1 MKISVVTITR
11 NDGPLLARTISSIYA
26 QKLPPGVELEYVIVD
41 GCSDTPQ
48 TEAILAEAEA
58 RGSRVIRREPRGCY
72 NAINQGIE
80 ACTGDVIGL
89 LHGTDF
95 YADSQAVA
103 DICNAFSD
111 KNTGFIFADIVYAS
125 PESDI
130 GRIHSTR
137 RYSSEKFSPDSLRHG
152 FAPPHPTLYVRADLM
167 REIGPYR
174 EDYIISADFEYFV
187 RLFMRS
193 PQPKWRRLDR
203 VLVAMD
209 NAGASASWKNRL
221 TVNVPEKM
229 KALRTNG
236 LRASW
241 FNMLLRYYYHF
252 SQK

>member
-1 MKISVVTITR
+1 
-11 NDGPLLARTISSIYA
+11 
-26 QKLPPGVELEYVIVD
+26 
-41 GCSDTPQ
+41 
-48 TEAILAEAEA
+48 
-58 RGSRVIRREPRGCY
+58 
-72 NAINQGIE
+72 
-80 ACTGDVIGL
+80 
-89 LHGTDF
+89 
-95 YADSQAVA
+95 
-103 DICNAFSD
+103 
-111 KNTGFIFADIVYAS
+111 
-125 PESDI
+125 
-130 GRIHSTR
+130 
-137 RYSSEKFSPDSLRHG
+137 
-152 FAPPHPTLYVRADLM
+152 M

-193 PQPKWRRLDR
+193 PQPQWRRLDC